1 MLFFIVWYSML
12 LWTFHAFCHTY
23 KEGGKGSTCFRCN
36 FGTVCSALPV
46 ALPKLFPSFDDYCR
60 EELGILLLLPNYREF
75 RKQLCCFYGGGSSP
89 GFHTSMAFWL
99 KKRERAFAFF
109 QPRLRPP
116 FPLSS
121 DYSFQEKSAEADSN
135 LYLCTWKKSI
145 TKTCFWSTCSF

>member
-1 MLFFIVWYSML
+1 MAKAA
-12 LWTFHAFCHTY
+12 HASVAILALC
-23 KEGGKGSTCFRCN
+23 
-36 FGTVCSALPV
+36 ALLPV

-75 RKQLCCFYGGGSSP
+75 RKQLCCFYGGGGSP

-116 FPLSS
+116 FPLQS

-135 LYLCTWKKSI
+135 LHLCT
-145 TKTCFWSTCSF
+145 